1 MKNICKSLRDLLGT
15 EYISAVCEAQAFLT
29 GEDQNKFESI
39 ADEKVEFFPESF
51 QFNLDKVLDSVAIKV
66 CSGLKNSS
74 DGAASASFTGAQHN
88 EMAPLAGLGAV
99 RIGENGK
106 AYLAGKSEHYHA
118 SLGHHFPGYRLIENA
133 KKIGICNVTHNNTR
147 GYITRILERE
157 LIRVANGLAKNDLA
171 GLEKVL
177 ASKEE
182 HVLNRVI
189 NLETGSL
196 AVEASLK
203 MMLARFYRLD
213 STYDAPKYNGKTPVF
228 LVMAD
233 NEGGKQAN
241 YHGTTILTQ
250 VLRGMWPGF
259 ADKLEAAEIF
269 KVVPVKIND
278 IDFFAEAIEKYD
290 NGDYKI
296 AGFFHELVL
305 MNYGGI
311 KLSQEFVTAAHS
323 LCKKN
328 DIPITVDEI
337 QSCMWSPELFMFK
350 EYKTHPDFVS
360 VGKGFPG
367 GQYPAS
373 KILTTAAMDSLN
385 QFGALVTNGQEELAS
400 LSYLITMEFA
410 EANSAETAEIGQY
423 YNAEAAKLVAKY
435 PEIIEELEGEAHM
448 TTFVFKS
455 ADMTNKFTA
464 YLNKECCIDVSAQT
478 YKANCPPVALTK
490 LPLISSRKTVDYV
503 ISKMNEA
510 LRKICNK
517 HVILIENK
525 YCNKSKHLLNKHSIN
540 INNRREIAILDHKAQ
555 RKTNRIVEKV

>member
-15 EYISAVCEAQAFLT
+15 EYVSAVCEAQAFLT
-29 GEDQNKFESI
+29 GEEQAKFELI
-39 ADEKVEFFPESF
+39 ADEKIAFFPESF
-51 QFNLDKVLDSVAIKV
+51 QTRLDDLLGSVSTKV
-66 CSGLKNSS
+66 CSGLQASS
-74 DGAASASFTGAQHN
+74 EGAAAASFAAAQHD
-88 EMAPLAGLGAV
+88 EMAPLAGIGPIRV
-99 RIGENGK
+99 GENGK

-157 LIRVANGLAKNDLA
+157 LIRIANGLAKNDSA

-177 ASKEE
+177 ASEEE
-182 HVLNRVI
+182 HVLNRVT

-203 MMLARFYRLD
+203 MMLARFYCLD
-213 STYDAPKYNGKTPVF
+213 STYDAPKYAGKIPVF

-241 YHGTTILTQ
+241 YHGTTVLTQ
-250 VLRGMWPGF
+250 MLRGMWPGF
-259 ADKLEAAEIF
+259 AEKLEAAGLF

-278 IDFFAEAIEKYD
+278 IDFFTKTIAEYD
-290 NGDYKI
+290 QGEYKV

-311 KLSQEFVTAAHS
+311 KLSQEFVSATHTI
-323 LCKKN
+323 CQEH

-350 EYKTHPDFVS
+350 EYKCNPDFVS

-400 LSYLITMEFA
+400 LSYLITMDFA
-410 EANSAETAEIGQY
+410 ETNSKETGEIGQY
-423 YNAEAAKLVAKY
+423 YNAQAAKLIEKY
-435 PEIIEELEGEAHM
+435 PETIEELEGEAHM
-448 TTFVFKS
+448 TTFVFKT

-478 YKANCPPVALTK
+478 YKADCPPVALTK
-490 LPLISSRKTVDYV
+490 LPLISSRQTVDFV
-503 ISKMNEA
+503 IAKMHEA
-510 LRKICNK
+510 LETIKG
-517 HVILIENK
+517 
-525 YCNKSKHLLNKHSIN
+525 
-540 INNRREIAILDHKAQ
+540 
-555 RKTNRIVEKV
+555 

>member
-29 GEDQNKFESI
+29 GEEQAKFESI
-39 ADEKVEFFPESF
+39 ADEKIDFLSEKV
-51 QFNLDKVLDSVAIKV
+51 QNNLDDMLNMVSTKV
-66 CSGLKNSS
+66 CTGMENSGT
-74 DGAASASFTGAQHN
+74 GAAVASFAGAQHN
-88 EMAPLAGLGAV
+88 EMAPLAGLGAIRV
-99 RIGENGK
+99 GENGK

-133 KKIGICNVTHNNTR
+133 KKIGICNITHNNTR
-147 GYITRILERE
+147 GYITRTLERE
-157 LIRVANGLAKNDLA
+157 LIRVANGLEKNDLA

-177 ASKEE
+177 ASEEE
-182 HVLNRVI
+182 HVLNRVT

-213 STYDAPKYNGKTPVF
+213 STYNMPKYAGKTPVF

-233 NEGGKQAN
+233 NQGGKQAN
-241 YHGTTILTQ
+241 YHGTTVLTQ
-250 VLRGMWPGF
+250 ILRGMWPGF
-259 ADKLEAAEIF
+259 AEKLEAAGLF

-278 IDFFAEAIEKYD
+278 IDFFSETIAKYD
-290 NGDYKI
+290 IGNYKI

-311 KLSQEFVTAAHS
+311 KLTQEFVSESHAVCQEH
-323 LCKKN
+323 

-350 EYKTHPDFVS
+350 EYKCKPDFVS

-373 KILTTAAMDSLN
+373 KILTTAPMDSLN

-400 LSYLITMEFA
+400 LSYLITMNFA
-410 EANSAETAEIGQY
+410 ETNSKETREVGKY
-423 YNAEAAKLVAKY
+423 YHAQAAKMIAKY
-435 PEIIEELEGEAHM
+435 PEIIKELEGEAHM

-455 ADMTNKFTA
+455 ADLTNKFTA

-478 YKANCPPVALTK
+478 YKADCPPVALTK
-490 LPLISSRKTVDYV
+490 LPLISSFKTVDFV
-503 ISKMNEA
+503 ITKMYEA
-510 LRKICNK
+510 LEKIG
-517 HVILIENK
+517 
-525 YCNKSKHLLNKHSIN
+525 
-540 INNRREIAILDHKAQ
+540 A
-555 RKTNRIVEKV
+555 

>member
-1 MKNICKSLRDLLGT
+1 MKNICKSLRDLLGS

-29 GEDQNKFESI
+29 GEEQAKFETI
-39 ADEKVEFFPESF
+39 ANEKVDFFSESF
-51 QFNLDKVLDSVAIKV
+51 QFKLDKLLDSVALKV

-74 DGAASASFTGAQHN
+74 EGAAAASFAGAQHN

-99 RIGENGK
+99 RVGENGK
-106 AYLAGKSEHYHA
+106 VYLAGKSEHYHA

-157 LIRVANGLAKNDLA
+157 LIRVANGLAKDDIA

-177 ASKEE
+177 TSEEE
-182 HVLNRVI
+182 HILNRVT

-213 STYDAPKYNGKTPVF
+213 STYDVPKYDGKTPVF

-233 NEGGKQAN
+233 NDGGKQAN
-241 YHGTTILTQ
+241 YHGTTVLTQ
-250 VLRGMWPGF
+250 ILRGMWPGF
-259 ADKLEAAEIF
+259 AEKLEAAGLF

-278 IDFFAEAIEKYD
+278 IDFFVDTVKKYD
-290 NGDYKI
+290 TGKYKI

-311 KLSQEFVTAAHS
+311 KLSQKFVTAAHA
-323 LCKKN
+323 LCQEN

-350 EYKTHPDFVS
+350 EYKCKPDFVS

-410 EANSAETAEIGQY
+410 ETNSKETRKIGQY
-423 YNAEAAKLVAKY
+423 YNEQAAKLVAKY
-435 PEIIEELEGEAHM
+435 PHIIEELEGEAHM

-455 ADMTNKFTA
+455 ADLTNRFTA

-490 LPLISSRKTVDYV
+490 LPLISSRKTVDFV
-503 ISKMNEA
+503 IAKMNEA
-510 LRKICNK
+510 L
-517 HVILIENK
+517 ENIQ
-525 YCNKSKHLLNKHSIN
+525 N
-540 INNRREIAILDHKAQ
+540 
-555 RKTNRIVEKV
+555 

>member
-1 MKNICKSLRDLLGT
+1 MKNICKSLRDLLGS

-29 GEDQNKFESI
+29 GKEQAKFEAI
-39 ADEKVEFFPESF
+39 ADEEIDFFPENF
-51 QFNLDKVLDSVAIKV
+51 QIKLDNLLAKVSTKV
-66 CSGLKNSS
+66 CSGLQNSS
-74 DGAASASFTGAQHN
+74 EGAAVRSFAEAQHN
-88 EMAPLAGLGAV
+88 EMAPLAGIGPIRV
-99 RIGENGK
+99 GENGK
-106 AYLAGKSEHYHA
+106 AYFAGKSEHYHA
-118 SLGHHFPGYRLIENA
+118 SLGHHFPGYHLIENA

-147 GYITRILERE
+147 GYISRILERE
-157 LIRVANGLAKNDLA
+157 LVRIANGLAKDDLA

-177 ASKEE
+177 ASEEE
-182 HVLNRVI
+182 HILNRVT

-213 STYDAPKYNGKTPVF
+213 STYDTPEYAGKTPVF

-233 NEGGKQAN
+233 NQGGKQAN

-250 VLRGMWPGF
+250 MLRGMWPGF
-259 ADKLEAAEIF
+259 YEKLEAAGLF
-269 KVVPVKIND
+269 KVVPVTIND
-278 IDFFAEAIEKYD
+278 IDFFTDTVKKYD
-290 NGDYKI
+290 TGKYKI

-311 KLSQEFVTAAHS
+311 KLSQEFVSAAHA
-323 LCKKN
+323 LCKEH
-328 DIPITVDEI
+328 DIPIMVDEI

-350 EYKTHPDFVS
+350 EYKCKPDFVS

-410 EANSAETAEIGQY
+410 ETNSNETREIGQY
-423 YNAEAAKLVAKY
+423 YNAESAKLVAKY
-435 PEIIEELEGEAHM
+435 PEIIEKLEGEAHM

-455 ADMTNKFTA
+455 AESTNKFTA
-464 YLNKECCIDVSAQT
+464 YLNKKCCVDVSAQT
-478 YKANCPPVALTK
+478 YKADCPPVALTK
-490 LPLISSRKTVDYV
+490 LPLISSRQTVDFV
-503 ISKMNEA
+503 IAKMNEA
-510 LRKICNK
+510 LG
-517 HVILIENK
+517 
-525 YCNKSKHLLNKHSIN
+525 
-540 INNRREIAILDHKAQ
+540 EI
-555 RKTNRIVEKV
+555 

>member
-29 GEDQNKFESI
+29 GEKQTRFEAI
-39 ADEKVEFFPESF
+39 ADEKVNFFPESF
-51 QFNLDKVLDSVAIKV
+51 QVKLDNQLDSVGSKV
-66 CSGLKNSS
+66 CEGLSTSS
-74 DGAASASFTGAQHN
+74 EGAPAASFAGAQHN
-88 EMAPLAGLGAV
+88 EMSPLAGMGAIRV
-99 RIGENGK
+99 GESGK

-157 LIRVANGLAKNDLA
+157 LIRIANGLAKYDLI
-171 GLEKVL
+171 GFEKVI

-182 HVLNRVI
+182 HVLNRVT

-213 STYDAPKYNGKTPVF
+213 STYDAPKYDGKTPVF

-233 NEGGKQAN
+233 NDGGKQAN

-259 ADKLEAAEIF
+259 AEKLEAAEIF

-278 IDFFAEAIEKYD
+278 IDFFAKTVAEYEQGKY
-290 NGDYKI
+290 KV

-311 KLSQEFVTAAHS
+311 KLTQEFVSAAHA
-323 LCKKN
+323 LCREN

-350 EYKTHPDFVS
+350 EYKTTPDFVS

-410 EANSAETAEIGQY
+410 ETNSNETREVGQY

-448 TTFVFKS
+448 TCFVFKS
-455 ADMTNKFTA
+455 ADTTNKFTA

-490 LPLISSRKTVDYV
+490 LPLISSRKTVDFV
-503 ISKMNEA
+503 IAKMNEA
-510 LRKICNK
+510 LEQI
-517 HVILIENK
+517 
-525 YCNKSKHLLNKHSIN
+525 
-540 INNRREIAILDHKAQ
+540 
-555 RKTNRIVEKV
+555 

>member
-15 EYISAVCEAQAFLT
+15 DYISAVCEAQAFLT
-29 GEDQNKFESI
+29 SEKQSKFEAI
-39 ADEKVEFFPESF
+39 ADDKVDFFPESL
-51 QFNLDKVLDSVAIKV
+51 QDKLDNLLNSVSTKVTT
-66 CSGLKNSS
+66 GLPVSS
-74 DGAASASFTGAQHN
+74 KGAAVASFAAAQHN
-88 EMAPLAGLGAV
+88 EMAPLAGLGPI

-106 AYLAGKSEHYHA
+106 AYFAGKSEHYHA

-157 LIRVANGLAKNDLA
+157 LIRIANGLDKDDVT
-171 GLEKVL
+171 GLEKIL

-182 HVLNRVI
+182 HVLNRVT

-196 AVEASLK
+196 AVEAALK

-213 STYDAPKYNGKTPVF
+213 STYELPKYSGKTPVF

-233 NEGGKQAN
+233 NDGGKQAN

-250 VLRGMWPGF
+250 FLRGMWPGF
-259 ADKLEAAEIF
+259 AEKLEAAGCF

-278 IDFFAEAIEKYD
+278 IDLFSDVVAQYD
-290 NGDYKI
+290 QGEYKI

-311 KLSQEFVTAAHS
+311 KLSQEFVTASHAI
-323 LCKKN
+323 CRER

-350 EYKTHPDFVS
+350 EYKCNPDFVS

-400 LSYLITMEFA
+400 LSYLITMAFA
-410 EANSAETAEIGQY
+410 EKNSKKTRAIGQY
-423 YNAEAAKLVAKY
+423 YNARAADLVVKY
-435 PEIIEELEGEAHM
+435 PEILDTLEGEAHM

-455 ADMTNKFTA
+455 ADLTNKFTA
-464 YLNKECCIDVSAQT
+464 HLNKVCCIDVSAQT
-478 YKANCPPVALTK
+478 YKADCPPVALTK
-490 LPLISSRKTVDYV
+490 LPLISSRNTIDFIIV
-503 ISKMNEA
+503 KMVEA
-510 LRKICNK
+510 L
-517 HVILIENK
+517 E
-525 YCNKSKHLLNKHSIN
+525 
-540 INNRREIAILDHKAQ
+540 EIK
-555 RKTNRIVEKV
+555 

>member
-1 MKNICKSLRDLLGT
+1 MKTICKSLCDLLGT

-29 GEDQNKFESI
+29 GEEQAKFEAI
-39 ADEKVEFFPESF
+39 ADEKVDFFSGSF
-51 QFNLDKVLDSVAIKV
+51 QNRLDGLLSKVSAKV
-66 CSGLKNSS
+66 CNGLQNSNT
-74 DGAASASFTGAQHN
+74 GAATASFAGAQHN
-88 EMAPLAGLGAV
+88 EMAPLAGLGPI

-106 AYLAGKSEHYHA
+106 AYLIGKSEHYHA

-157 LIRVANGLAKNDLA
+157 LIRVANGLAKDDIT

-182 HVLNRVI
+182 HVLNRVT

-213 STYDAPKYNGKTPVF
+213 STYDTPKYAGKTPVF

-233 NEGGKQAN
+233 NVGGKQAN

-250 VLRGMWPGF
+250 MLRGMWPGF
-259 ADKLEAAEIF
+259 AEKLEAAGCF

-278 IDFFAEAIEKYD
+278 IDFFTETVTEYD
-290 NGDYKI
+290 KEEYKI

-311 KLSQEFVTAAHS
+311 KLTQEFVSAAHA
-323 LCKKN
+323 LCRKHN
-328 DIPITVDEI
+328 IPIMIDEI

-350 EYKTHPDFVS
+350 EYKCKPDFVS

-373 KILTTAAMDSLN
+373 KILTTAVMDSLN

-410 EANSAETAEIGQY
+410 ESNSKETREIGQY
-423 YNAEAAKLVAKY
+423 YNTQAAKLVAKY
-435 PEIIEELEGEAHM
+435 SHILEWLAGEAHM
-448 TTFVFKS
+448 TTFVFK
-455 ADMTNKFTA
+455 TA
-464 YLNKECCIDVSAQT
+464 
-478 YKANCPPVALTK
+478 
-490 LPLISSRKTVDYV
+490 
-503 ISKMNEA
+503 
-510 LRKICNK
+510 
-517 HVILIENK
+517 
-525 YCNKSKHLLNKHSIN
+525 
-540 INNRREIAILDHKAQ
+540 
-555 RKTNRIVEKV
+555 

>member
-1 MKNICKSLRDLLGT
+1 MEAFKNISYSLTDLLGH
-15 EYISAVCEAQAFLT
+15 EYIEAVCEAQAFLT
-29 GEDQNKFESI
+29 GREKSEFKTI
-39 ADEKVEFFPESF
+39 ADESIDFCPADFLKRNAEILSCTGS
-51 QFNLDKVLDSVAIKV
+51 QV
-66 CSGLKNSS
+66 CADLNKTCE
-74 DGAASASFTGAQHN
+74 GAGTASFAGAQHH
-88 EMAPLAGLGAV
+88 EMAPLAGLGPFRV
-99 RIGENGK
+99 GESGK
-106 AYLAGKSEHYHA
+106 VYLIGKSEHYHA

-133 KKIGICNVTHNNTR
+133 KKIGICNITHNNTR
-147 GYITRILERE
+147 GYITRLLERE
-157 LIRVANGLAKNDLA
+157 LIRVANGL
-171 GLEKVL
+171 EKGDDEAL
-177 ASKEE
+177 DKIITSGEE

-213 STYDAPKYNGKTPVF
+213 ATFESPKYSGKVPVF

-233 NEGGKQAN
+233 NDGGKQAN
-241 YHGTTILTQ
+241 YHGTTVLTQ
-250 VLRGMWPGF
+250 VLRGMWPGMYE
-259 ADKLEAAEIF
+259 KLENADIF

-278 IDFFAEAIEKYD
+278 IDRFNQILDEYDCGKY
-290 NGDYKI
+290 KV

-311 KLSQEFVTAAHS
+311 KLEQEFVTAAHK
-323 LCKKN
+323 LCKEH
-328 DIPITVDEI
+328 DIPVTVDEI

-350 EYKTHPDFVS
+350 EYGCTPDFVS

-400 LSYLITMEFA
+400 LSYLITITFA
-410 EANSAETAEIGQY
+410 EANNEASAAVGKY
-423 YNAEAAKLVAKY
+423 YNAEAEKLVAKY
-435 PEIIEELEGEAHM
+435 PQYIEELEGEAHM

-455 ADMTNKFTA
+455 AELTNQFTA
-464 YLNKECCIDVSAQT
+464 YLNKKCCIDVSAQT

-490 LPLISSRKTVDYV
+490 LPLISTRETVDFV

-510 LRKICNK
+510 L
-517 HVILIENK
+517 EN
-525 YCNKSKHLLNKHSIN
+525 
-540 INNRREIAILDHKAQ
+540 
-555 RKTNRIVEKV
+555 IVEQ

>member
-1 MKNICKSLRDLLGT
+1 MKNICKSLRDLLGE
-15 EYISAVCEAQAFLT
+15 EYITAVCEAQAFLT
-29 GEDQNKFESI
+29 GTEQAQLQAI
-39 ADEKVEFFPESF
+39 ANEKVEFFPESF
-51 QFNLDKVLDSVAIKV
+51 QDRLDTLLDKVSTKV
-66 CSGLKNSS
+66 CPGLKNSS
-74 DGAASASFTGAQHN
+74 TGAPVASFAKAQN
-88 EMAPLAGLGAV
+88 NGMSPLAGLGPI
-99 RIGENGK
+99 RIGENGN
-106 AYLAGKSEHYHA
+106 AYITGKSEHYHA

-157 LIRVANGLAKNDLA
+157 LIRVANGLEKDDLA
-171 GLEKVL
+171 GLERIIG
-177 ASKEE
+177 SKEE
-182 HVLNRVI
+182 HILNRVT

-203 MMLARFYRLD
+203 MMMARFYRLD
-213 STYDAPKYNGKTPVF
+213 ITYDTPKYSDKIPVF

-241 YHGTTILTQ
+241 YHGTTMITQ
-250 VLRGMWPGF
+250 MLRGMWPGLSE
-259 ADKLEAAEIF
+259 KLEAAGCF
-269 KVVPVKIND
+269 KVCPVAIND
-278 IDFFAEAIEKYD
+278 IDCFTESLEKYD
-290 NGDYKI
+290 QGKYKV

-311 KLSQEFVTAAHS
+311 KLTQEFVNATHA
-323 LCKKN
+323 LCKER
-328 DIPITVDEI
+328 DIPIMIDEI

-350 EYKTHPDFVS
+350 EYKSKPDFVS

-410 EANSAETAEIGQY
+410 ETNKNESREIGQY
-423 YNAEAAKLVAKY
+423 YNAQSAKLIAGY
-435 PEIIEELEGEAHM
+435 PEIIERLEGESHM

-455 ADMTNKFTA
+455 ADLTNKFTA

-478 YKANCPPVALTK
+478 YKADCPPVALTK
-490 LPLISSRKTVDYV
+490 LPLISSRKTIDYV

-510 LRKICNK
+510 L
-517 HVILIENK
+517 
-525 YCNKSKHLLNKHSIN
+525 
-540 INNRREIAILDHKAQ
+540 
-555 RKTNRIVEKV
+555 KTLSN

>member
-1 MKNICKSLRDLLGT
+1 MKNICKSLRDLLGS
-15 EYISAVCEAQAFLT
+15 EYILAVCEAQAFLT
-29 GEDQNKFESI
+29 GEEQAKFEAI
-39 ADEKVEFFPESF
+39 ANEKVDFFPENF
-51 QFNLDKVLDSVAIKV
+51 QFKLDNLLSKVSTKV
-66 CSGLKNSS
+66 CCGLLNSS
-74 DGAASASFTGAQHN
+74 EGAAAASFAGVQHN
-88 EMAPLAGLGAV
+88 EMSPLAGLGTIRV
-99 RIGENGK
+99 GENGK

-157 LIRVANGLAKNDLA
+157 LIRVANGLQKNDLA
-171 GLEKVL
+171 GLEKILV
-177 ASKEE
+177 SEEE
-182 HVLNRVI
+182 HVINRVT

-203 MMLARFYRLD
+203 MMLARFYHLD
-213 STYDAPKYNGKTPVF
+213 STYDTPKYAEKTPVF

-241 YHGTTILTQ
+241 YHGTTVLTQ
-250 VLRGMWPGF
+250 ILRGMWPGF
-259 ADKLEAAEIF
+259 AEKLETAGIF

-278 IDFFAEAIEKYD
+278 INFFAETIAKYD
-290 NGDYKI
+290 KNEYKV

-311 KLSQEFVTAAHS
+311 KLTQECVSATHA
-323 LCKKN
+323 LCQER
-328 DIPITVDEI
+328 DIPNTVDEI

-350 EYKTHPDFVS
+350 EYKCNPDFVS

-400 LSYLITMEFA
+400 LSYLITMDFA
-410 EANSAETAEIGQY
+410 ETNSDETRKIGQY
-423 YNAEAAKLVAKY
+423 YNSQATKLIEKY
-435 PEIIEELEGEAHM
+435 PEIIDRLEGEAHM

-455 ADMTNKFTA
+455 ADLTNKFTA

-478 YKANCPPVALTK
+478 YKADCPPVALTK
-490 LPLISSRKTVDYV
+490 LPLISSHKTVDFV
-503 ISKMNEA
+503 ITKMNEA
-510 LRKICNK
+510 LGKI
-517 HVILIENK
+517 
-525 YCNKSKHLLNKHSIN
+525 
-540 INNRREIAILDHKAQ
+540 
-555 RKTNRIVEKV
+555 

>member
-1 MKNICKSLRDLLGT
+1 MKAISKSLRDLLGT

-29 GEDQNKFESI
+29 GDEQEKFEAI
-39 ADEKVEFFPESF
+39 ADDKVDFFPESF
-51 QFNLDKVLDSVAIKV
+51 QARLDDLLSDVSNKV
-66 CSGLKNSS
+66 CSGLANSS
-74 DGAASASFTGAQHN
+74 KGAAVASFDAAQHD
-88 EMAPLAGLGAV
+88 EMSPLAGMGPI

-106 AYLAGKSEHYHA
+106 AYLTGKSEHYHA

-147 GYITRILERE
+147 GYITRVLERE
-157 LIRVANGLAKNDLA
+157 LIRIANGLSKDDAA
-171 GLEKVL
+171 GLDEVI

-182 HVLNRVI
+182 HVLNCVT

-203 MMLARFYRLD
+203 MMMARFYRLD
-213 STYDAPKYNGKTPVF
+213 VTYGTPKYADRIPVF

-241 YHGTTILTQ
+241 YHGTTMITQ
-250 VLRGMWPGF
+250 MLRGMWPELTVKMEDAGC
-259 ADKLEAAEIF
+259 F
-269 KVVPVKIND
+269 KICPVAIND
-278 IDFFAEAIEKYD
+278 IEFFTETLEKYD
-290 NGDYKI
+290 QGKYKV

-311 KLSQEFVTAAHS
+311 KLTPEFVTAAHAM
-323 LCKKN
+323 CKER
-328 DIPITVDEI
+328 DVPIMIDEI

-350 EYKTHPDFVS
+350 EYGSKPDFVS

-373 KILTTAAMDSLN
+373 KILTTSAMDSLN

-410 EANSAETAEIGQY
+410 ETNSNESRKVGQY
-423 YNAEAAKLVAKY
+423 YNAQAEELVAKY
-435 PEIIEELEGEAHM
+435 PDIIEKLEGEAHM

-455 ADMTNKFTA
+455 AELTNQFTA
-464 YLNKECCIDVSAQT
+464 YLNKQCCIDVSAQT
-478 YKANCPPVALTK
+478 YKADCPPVALTK
-490 LPLISSRKTVDYV
+490 LPLISSEKTIDFV

-510 LRKICNK
+510 LETLA
-517 HVILIENK
+517 VI
-525 YCNKSKHLLNKHSIN
+525 
-540 INNRREIAILDHKAQ
+540 
-555 RKTNRIVEKV
+555 

>member
-1 MKNICKSLRDLLGT
+1 MKNICKSLRDLLGS

-29 GEDQNKFESI
+29 GEEQVKFEAI
-39 ADEKVEFFPESF
+39 ADEKVDFFPKSF
-51 QFNLDKVLDSVAIKV
+51 QSKLDNLLSKVSSKV
-66 CSGLKNSS
+66 CTGLKNSS
-74 DGAASASFTGAQHN
+74 DGAAAVSFAGAQHN
-88 EMAPLAGLGAV
+88 EMSPLSGLGAIRV
-99 RIGENGK
+99 GENGK

-157 LIRVANGLAKNDLA
+157 LIRIANGLAKDDIA
-171 GLEKVL
+171 GLEKII
-177 ASKEE
+177 ASEEE
-182 HVLNRVI
+182 HVLNRVT

-213 STYDAPKYNGKTPVF
+213 STYDYPKYDGKIPVF

-233 NEGGKQAN
+233 NQGGKQAN
-241 YHGTTILTQ
+241 YHGTTVLTQ
-250 VLRGMWPGF
+250 LLRGMWPGF
-259 ADKLEAAEIF
+259 SDKLEAAGIF

-278 IDFFAEAIEKYD
+278 IDFFSKTVAEYD
-290 NGDYKI
+290 QGEYKV

-311 KLSQEFVTAAHS
+311 KLSQEFVTATHAMCHER
-323 LCKKN
+323 

-350 EYKTHPDFVS
+350 EYKCKPDFVS

-385 QFGALVTNGQEELAS
+385 QLGYALNSTTPNGLC
-400 LSYLITMEFA
+400 
-410 EANSAETAEIGQY
+410 ANNI
-423 YNAEAAKLVAKY
+423 
-435 PEIIEELEGEAHM
+435 
-448 TTFVFKS
+448 FVG
-455 ADMTNKFTA
+455 
-464 YLNKECCIDVSAQT
+464 
-478 YKANCPPVALTK
+478 
-490 LPLISSRKTVDYV
+490 
-503 ISKMNEA
+503 
-510 LRKICNK
+510 
-517 HVILIENK
+517 
-525 YCNKSKHLLNKHSIN
+525 
-540 INNRREIAILDHKAQ
+540 
-555 RKTNRIVEKV
+555 

>member
-1 MKNICKSLRDLLGT
+1 MKNICKSLSDLLGVD
-15 EYISAVCEAQAFLT
+15 YISAVCEAQSFLT
-29 GEDQNKFESI
+29 GEDKAKFE
-39 ADEKVEFFPESF
+39 AVANEKVDFFPESF
-51 QFNLDKVLDSVAIKV
+51 QSRLDSLHNEVSAKV
-66 CSGLKNSS
+66 CGGLNNSGN
-74 DGAASASFTGAQHN
+74 GAPTASFAGAQHN
-88 EMAPLAGLGAV
+88 EMAPLAGMGPFRV
-99 RIGENGK
+99 GENGK
-106 AYLAGKSEHYHA
+106 VFLAGKSEHYHA
-118 SLGHHFPGYRLIENA
+118 ALGHHFPGYRLIENA

-147 GYITRILERE
+147 GYITRLLERE
-157 LIRVANGLAKNDLA
+157 LIRTANGLEKDDITE
-171 GLEKVL
+171 LEKII
-177 ASKEE
+177 ASKEK

-213 STYDAPKYNGKTPVF
+213 TTYQAPQYAGKTPVF

-241 YHGTTILTQ
+241 YHGTTVLTQ
-250 VLRGMWPGF
+250 ILRGMWPGF
-259 ADKLEAAEIF
+259 AEKLEAANIF

-278 IDFFAEAIEKYD
+278 IDFFSETVKKY
-290 NGDYKI
+290 NKGKYKV

-311 KLSQEFVTAAHS
+311 KLSREFVTAVHA
-323 LCKKN
+323 LCREH

-350 EYKTHPDFVS
+350 EYGCKPDFVS

-410 EANSAETAEIGQY
+410 EANSNETREAGQY
-423 YNAEAAKLVAKY
+423 YNAQAAKLIEKY
-435 PEIIEELEGEAHM
+435 PEIIEKLEGESHM

-455 ADMTNKFTA
+455 ADMTNEFTA
-464 YLNKECCIDVSAQT
+464 YLNKKCCIDVSAQT

-490 LPLISSRKTVDYV
+490 LPLISSHKTVDFV
-503 ISKMNEA
+503 IAKMNEA
-510 LRKICNK
+510 LGKI
-517 HVILIENK
+517 
-525 YCNKSKHLLNKHSIN
+525 
-540 INNRREIAILDHKAQ
+540 
-555 RKTNRIVEKV
+555 

>member
-1 MKNICKSLRDLLGT
+1 MKNICKSLRGLLGS

-29 GEDQNKFESI
+29 GEDQAKFEAI
-39 ADEKVEFFPESF
+39 ADEKVDFFPKSF
-51 QFNLDKVLDSVAIKV
+51 QTKLDKLLDSVAAKV
-66 CSGLKNSS
+66 CSDLKNSS
-74 DGAASASFTGAQHN
+74 DGAPATSFAGAQHN
-88 EMAPLAGLGAV
+88 EMAPLAGLGAIRV
-99 RIGENGK
+99 GENGK

-118 SLGHHFPGYRLIENA
+118 SLGHHFPGYRLLENA

-157 LIRVANGLAKNDLA
+157 LIRIANGLDKNDIT
-171 GLEKVL
+171 GLEEVL
-177 ASKEE
+177 ASQKE
-182 HVLNRVI
+182 HVLNRVT

-213 STYDAPKYNGKTPVF
+213 STYKAPKYAEKTPVF

-233 NEGGKQAN
+233 NNGGKQAN
-241 YHGTTILTQ
+241 YHGTTVLTQ
-250 VLRGMWPGF
+250 ILRGMWPEF
-259 ADKLEAAEIF
+259 YEKLEAAGLF

-278 IDFFAEAIEKYD
+278 IDFFTDTVKKYET
-290 NGDYKI
+290 GKYKI

-311 KLSQEFVTAAHS
+311 KLTQEFVTATHA
-323 LCKKN
+323 LCHGY
-328 DIPITVDEI
+328 DIPIIVDEI

-350 EYKTHPDFVS
+350 EYKCKPDFVS

-400 LSYLITMEFA
+400 LSYLITMDFA
-410 EANSAETAEIGQY
+410 ETNSNETSEVGQY
-423 YNAEAAKLVAKY
+423 YNAESAKLVTKY
-435 PEIIEELEGEAHM
+435 PEIIKKLEGEAHM
-448 TTFVFKS
+448 TTFVFNS

-490 LPLISSRKTVDYV
+490 LPLISSHKTVDFV
-503 ISKMNEA
+503 IAKMNEA
-510 LRKICNK
+510 LGKI
-517 HVILIENK
+517 
-525 YCNKSKHLLNKHSIN
+525 
-540 INNRREIAILDHKAQ
+540 
-555 RKTNRIVEKV
+555 

>member
-1 MKNICKSLRDLLGT
+1 MKNISKSLRDLVGT

-29 GEDQNKFESI
+29 GENQSKFEAI
-39 ADEKVEFFPESF
+39 ADEKVDFFPASF
-51 QFNLDKVLDSVAIKV
+51 QVRIDDLLGSISEKVSN
-66 CSGLKNSS
+66 GLQNSS
-74 DGAASASFTGAQHN
+74 KGAAVASFASAQHD
-88 EMAPLAGLGAV
+88 EMAPLAGLGPI
-99 RIGENGK
+99 RIGENGN

-133 KKIGICNVTHNNTR
+133 KRIGVCNVTHNNTR

-157 LIRVANGLAKNDLA
+157 LIRIANGLDKTDVA
-171 GLEKVL
+171 GLESAL
-177 ASKEE
+177 ASEE
-182 HVLNRVI
+182 DHVLNRVT

-196 AVEASLK
+196 AVEAALK
-203 MMLARFYRLD
+203 MMLARFYCLD
-213 STYDAPKYNGKTPVF
+213 STYELPKYAGKIPVF

-233 NEGGKQAN
+233 NDGGKQAN
-241 YHGTTILTQ
+241 YHGTTVLTQ
-250 VLRGMWPGF
+250 ILRGMWPGF
-259 ADKLEAAEIF
+259 AEKLEAAGCF

-278 IDFFAEAIEKYD
+278 IDFFTEVVNQYD
-290 NGDYKI
+290 QGEYKV

-311 KLSQEFVTAAHS
+311 KLSQDFVSASH
-323 LCKKN
+323 LMCQER
-328 DIPITVDEI
+328 DIPVMVDEI

-350 EYKTHPDFVS
+350 EYECKPDFVS

-410 EANSAETAEIGQY
+410 EGNSRETSEIGQY
-423 YNAEAAKLVAKY
+423 YNAEATKLVAEY
-435 PEIIEELEGEAHM
+435 PEILEKLEGEAHM

-455 ADMTNKFTA
+455 ADLTNKFTA

-478 YKANCPPVALTK
+478 YKADCPPVALTK
-490 LPLISSRKTVDYV
+490 LPLISSRNTIDFV
-503 ISKMNEA
+503 IARMTEA
-510 LRKICNK
+510 L
-517 HVILIENK
+517 
-525 YCNKSKHLLNKHSIN
+525 
-540 INNRREIAILDHKAQ
+540 
-555 RKTNRIVEKV
+555 EKLK